1 MIQPCEKCT
10 IHLPLLN
17 FNFLIKYGL
26 LTLWVPHYVY
36 NIIRYVAILNLAVYI
51 VQYTQFIH
59 DIEVYTY
66 KYSCLNG
73 RFSKFKPST

>member
-1 MIQPCEKCT
+1 MIQHCEKCT

-17 FNFLIKYGL
+17 LNFLIKYGL

-51 VQYTQFIH
+51 VQYT
-59 DIEVYTY
+59 
-66 KYSCLNG
+66 
-73 RFSKFKPST
+73 